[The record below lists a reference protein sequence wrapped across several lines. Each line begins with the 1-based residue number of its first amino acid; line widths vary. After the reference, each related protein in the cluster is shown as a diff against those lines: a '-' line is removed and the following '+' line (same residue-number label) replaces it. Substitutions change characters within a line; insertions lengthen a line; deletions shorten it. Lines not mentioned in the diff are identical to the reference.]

1 MCVIYISMY
10 AIVYLTVP
18 ENDHEGQNLFF
29 ATRIFVTF
37 IMALFSQLNIS
48 VNFIKYQV
56 YISHQAMRV
65 VYFIAWGLY
74 RTTTMIIKMFCM
86 SVTVTAM

>member
-37 IMALFSQLNIS
+37 IMALIFS
-48 VNFIKYQV
+48 IK
-56 YISHQAMRV
+56 H
-65 VYFIAWGLY
+65 FG
-74 RTTTMIIKMFCM
+74 
-86 SVTVTAM
+86 